1 MIDNPCVS
9 FGMIK
14 CGFNSVSLYPN
25 TGINIKI
32 HKQGKIIFKGKC
44 MIGNASAISIGDR
57 GIVIFGNNFIAT
69 VSLRLTSHHRIEFK
83 ENVLMGWENVC
94 MDTDFHKLT
103 KLSGGYSKGFGTIKI
118 GSNTWLGLRCTALKN
133 TKLPDYSVI
142 SGNSVLNRDY
152 TVDVPA
158 YSLLSGNP
166 ASLRKTGVYRD
177 MENDCID
184 YEL

>member
-83 ENVLMGWENVC
+83 ENVLMG
-94 MDTDFHKLT
+94 
-103 KLSGGYSKGFGTIKI
+103 
-118 GSNTWLGLRCTALKN
+118 
-133 TKLPDYSVI
+133 
-142 SGNSVLNRDY
+142 
-152 TVDVPA
+152 
-158 YSLLSGNP
+158 
-166 ASLRKTGVYRD
+166 
-177 MENDCID
+177 
-184 YEL
+184 